1 MTLGQRFSFTLVA
14 AAWGSTFM
22 WYKLALRDMEPVTIL
37 LYRTVLGAVVLGGIV
52 AWTRPRW
59 RAPLGMWIAVII
71 FGIGNLGLP
80 QWMILWSQRWVD
92 SGMTSVLLATTP
104 LLTLLLA
111 QPFLPNERITAGRL
125 VALVIGL
132 GGVALLMSRSLRLG
146 QGEALTGQLTQ
157 LGAAGCFAV
166 TSVLA
171 GRIMGAIEPLALAA
185 VSAVASAA
193 FVVLLHAGLGLAP
206 ALPASGMTWVA
217 VAVLGIGA
225 NGIAWALFVYL
236 LTTVGPTHTQMVSYV
251 TPLVAVTL
259 GIAVLGEPLHPEL
272 AAGGTCILGALLLYR
287 QSKSARLVPS
297 ASPSGNPQD

>member
-1 MTLGQRFSFTLVA
+1 
-14 AAWGSTFM
+14 
-22 WYKLALRDMEPVTIL
+22 
-37 LYRTVLGAVVLGGIV
+37 VLGGIV

-59 RAPLGMWIAVII
+59 RAPLGMWIAVIL
-71 FGIGNLGLP
+71 FGIGNLALP

-92 SGMTSVLLATTP
+92 SGMTAVLLAATP

-171 GRIMGAIEPLALAA
+171 GRIMGVIDPLAQAS
-185 VSAVASAA
+185 VSALASAV
-193 FVVLLHAGLGLAP
+193 FVALLHTAYGFTP
-206 ALPASGMTWVA
+206 ALPESTLTWVA
-217 VAVLGIGA
+217 VLMLGIGA
-225 NGIAWALFVYL
+225 NGIAWALFVRL
-236 LTTVGPTHTQMVSYV
+236 LSSVGPTQTQMISYL

-259 GIAVLGEPLHPEL
+259 GIAVLGEPLRPEL
-272 AAGGTCILGALLLYR
+272 AAGGACILGALLLYR
-287 QSKSARLVPS
+287 RSRSARVVPS
-297 ASPSGNPQD
+297 APPSANAPD